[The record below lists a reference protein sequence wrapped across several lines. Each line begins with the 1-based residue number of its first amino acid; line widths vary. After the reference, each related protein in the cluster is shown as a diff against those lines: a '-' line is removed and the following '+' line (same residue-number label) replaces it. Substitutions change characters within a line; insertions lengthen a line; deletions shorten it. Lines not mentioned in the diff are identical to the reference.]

1 MNKVGCILTEI
12 GIKRHW
18 VCYTFIDIMR
28 VLEYGNDYSRVASI
42 DEHDNITNYLQTKLQ
57 ID

>member
-28 VLEYGNDYSRVASI
+28 MLECGNDYNRVASI
-42 DEHDNITNYLQTKLQ
+42 DERDSIINYLQTKL
-57 ID
+57 